1 MRVFILA
8 IVLALGGLLAAGN
21 AGAQQSGGDTETAIF
36 AGGCFW
42 CVESDFDHVEGV
54 IDTTSGYA
62 GGTIDNPTYENH
74 PDYIEAVK
82 LTYDP
87 SVVSYEDL
95 LTAYWH
101 SVDPT
106 DPGGQFCDRGHSY
119 ITTVFVDG
127 DEQRAAA
134 EASKAAVAADLS
146 QDDLKIVT
154 PIVDATTF
162 YPAEDYHQNY
172 HDKNPVPYEFY
183 RFRCGRNQ
191 RVDFVWGDAAYLGI
205 NH

>member
-1 MRVFILA
+1 MRSFILSVIFVA
-8 IVLALGGLLAAGN
+8 SSLLIAGAAG
-21 AGAQQSGGDTETAIF
+21 AVESKTAIF

-54 IDTTSGYA
+54 LDTTSGYA

-82 LTYDP
+82 ITFDP
-87 SVVSYEDL
+87 SVVSYEQL

-106 DPGGQFCDRGHSY
+106 DGGGQFCDRGHSY
-119 ITTVFVDG
+119 LTTVYVDG
-127 DEQRAAA
+127 PEQRAAA
-134 EASKAAVAADLS
+134 EASKEAVKADLVI
-146 QDDLKIVT
+146 KAEIVT
-154 PIVDATTF
+154 PIEDVTTF
-162 YPAEDYHQNY
+162 YPAEDYHQDY
-172 HDKNPVPYEFY
+172 HAKNPIPYEFY
-183 RFRCGRNQ
+183 RFRCGRNA
-191 RVDFVWGDAAYLGI
+191 RVDYVWGGTAYLGI

>member
-1 MRVFILA
+1 MRSFILA
-8 IVLALGGLLAAGN
+8 VILVGSSLLTAGAAG
-21 AGAQQSGGDTETAIF
+21 AVDSKTAIF

-54 IDTTSGYA
+54 LNTTSGYA

-82 LTYDP
+82 ITYDP
-87 SVVSYEDL
+87 SVVSYEQL

-106 DPGGQFCDRGHSY
+106 DGGGQFCDRGHSY
-119 ITTVFVDG
+119 LTTVYVDG
-127 DEQRAAA
+127 EDQRAAA
-134 EASKAAVAADLS
+134 EASKAAVAADLAI
-146 QDDLKIVT
+146 KAEIVT
-154 PIVDATTF
+154 PIVDVTTF

-172 HDKNPVPYEFY
+172 HQKNPVPYEFY
-183 RFRCGRNQ
+183 RFRCGRNA
-191 RVDFVWGDAAYLGI
+191 RVDYVWGGTAYLGI